1 MTNLHVNTRGGLPI
15 EMQTLL
21 RDIPRETWPGH
32 PNFAASVAK
41 WMGAHQMF
49 RDLAR
54 VTREDTEAYLD
65 RDLDD
70 DGYTRSLARFGDRLV
85 RNLHGHHAWED
96 RRFFPELNRADNRF
110 EVGLEMLESDHVEM
124 DALLD
129 RFTRKGN
136 RIIQLA
142 HLDPPAMAEEARGF
156 HDEAV
161 AAERFLARHLTDEED
176 LVVPIILH
184 HRLRG

>member
-1 MTNLHVNTRGGLPI
+1 
-15 EMQTLL
+15 MQTLL
-21 RDIPRETWPGH
+21 RATPRESWPGH

-65 RDLDD
+65 KEISDD
-70 DGYTRSLARFGDRLV
+70 AYTSSLARFGDRLV

-96 RRFFPELNRADNRF
+96 RRFFPELNAADNRF
-110 EVGLEMLESDHVEM
+110 EAGLEMLESDHVEM
-124 DALLD
+124 DALLE

-142 HLDPPAMAEEARGF
+142 HLDPPSMAEEAGGF
-156 HDEAV
+156 HNEAV
-161 AAERFLARHLTDEED
+161 AAEAFLARHLTDEED

-184 HRLRG
+184 HKLRG

>member
-1 MTNLHVNTRGGLPI
+1 MTNLHVSTRGGLPT

-21 RDIPRETWPGH
+21 RATPRETWPGH

-65 RDLDD
+65 KEMEDAAF
-70 DGYTRSLARFGDRLV
+70 TRSLARYGDRLV

-96 RRFFPELNRADNRF
+96 RRFFPELNAADDRF
-110 EVGLEMLESDHVEM
+110 EAGLEMLESDHIEM
-124 DALLD
+124 DALLE

-142 HLDPPAMAEEARGF
+142 HLDPPSMAEEARGF

-161 AAERFLARHLTDEED
+161 AAEAFLARHLTDEED

-184 HRLRG
+184 HKLRG